1 MELSGLVAAVTGGGT
16 GIGRGIAIAL
26 ADAGCTVAIGG
37 RREAPLKKVADEYS
51 GPGTIV
57 YRVLD
62 VAERPTVREFFRWLA
77 EHHDAPAILVNSAGI
92 NVKNRGLEDTTPE
105 DWEKVIRVNLNGA
118 FWCIQS
124 VVPGM
129 KKRGDGLIIN
139 LSSVAGKR
147 ALPVAGVAYSA
158 SKFGM
163 TSLGTSAGL
172 ALADSGVR
180 VTNVY
185 PGEVNTPILDQRPSP
200 VPQEKKDR
208 MVHPEDIGAL
218 VTTIAKLPSRS
229 HIPEVI
235 IKPLYQDY
243 L

>member
-1 MELSGLVAAVTGGGT
+1 
-16 GIGRGIAIAL
+16 
-26 ADAGCTVAIGG
+26 
-37 RREAPLKKVADEYS
+37 
-51 GPGTIV
+51 
-57 YRVLD
+57 
-62 VAERPTVREFFRWLA
+62 
-77 EHHDAPAILVNSAGI
+77 
-92 NVKNRGLEDTTPE
+92 
-105 DWEKVIRVNLNGA
+105 
-118 FWCIQS
+118 
-124 VVPGM
+124 M

-139 LSSVAGKR
+139 ISSVAGKR

-243 L
+243 LDPEHFCTHLSEVSILTGLRRSYHGESSRNHRNGDGESGR